1 MKNTLLGGRMTIN
14 LSAFLYDYKD
24 YQVSQIRDRTAV
36 NENFDALLWGGELQ
50 FEYEPVRNLR
60 FNANVGYLSTRIGD
74 GESSIDIM
82 NRTNGNPDYTV
93 FKPWFQLPSNC
104 VVPTAVADSQLGR
117 ASGRVRVCRYV

>member
-1 MKNTLLGGRMTIN
+1 MFPILRLTGVEYGRTFKPEYVNSFEIGMKNTLLGGRMTIN

-60 FNANVGYLSTRIGD
+60 FNANVGYLSTRIRS
-74 GESSIDIM
+74 EEHTSELQSLM
-82 NRTNGNPDYTV
+82 RHSYAV
-93 FKPWFQLPSNC
+93 FCLKK
-104 VVPTAVADSQLGR
+104 
-117 ASGRVRVCRYV
+117 